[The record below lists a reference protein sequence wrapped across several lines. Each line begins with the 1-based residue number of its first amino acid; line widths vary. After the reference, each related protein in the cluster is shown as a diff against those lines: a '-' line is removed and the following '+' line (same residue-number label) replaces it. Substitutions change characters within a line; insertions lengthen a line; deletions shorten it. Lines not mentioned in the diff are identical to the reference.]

1 MKNVTLHLSVLV
13 AMLAPFAPPVA
24 GFAQSFASSNDMPA
38 VAASYSASPEPA
50 IFASGGASFGGSSLN
65 VAPAVNSGGFRP
77 LSHVAV
83 GAGISPLG
91 IGLVTAVN
99 LSQHLD
105 LRATGN
111 FFNYSTTFN
120 TNGFNVDAK
129 LNMAS
134 AGASVDYYPFHW
146 GLRLSPGILF
156 YNKNGAS
163 ANAPVAPGSS
173 FTLNDQTFYAA
184 TPNAALGRTALTG
197 TGTVGLNATK
207 PAFTMTTGIG
217 NLIPRSGRH
226 WSIPFEIG
234 AAFTGSPTVNM
245 SLTGWACY
253 DQAQTECT
261 NVADPTNPIAVLIQG
276 DLQSQVTK
284 WRNDIEPLKVYPI
297 VSTGIVFNFGVRHS
311 L

>member
-1 MKNVTLHLSVLV
+1 MKNVALYLSLPALV
-13 AMLAPFAPPVA
+13 AMLAPFSTPVA
-24 GFAQSFASSNDMPA
+24 VSAQSFASSASPNDMPTLTTP
-38 VAASYSASPEPA
+38 YPASPEPA
-50 IFASGGASFGGSSLN
+50 ATGGGISTSATQ
-65 VAPAVNSGGFRP
+65 ANSGDIRP
-77 LSHVAV
+77 LSRVAV
-83 GAGISPLG
+83 GAGFSPLG
-91 IGLVTAVN
+91 VGLVTAVN
-99 LSQHLD
+99 VTRHLD
-105 LRATGN
+105 VRATGN

-120 TNGFNVDAK
+120 TNGFNIDAR
-129 LNMAS
+129 LSMAS
-134 AGASVDYYPFHW
+134 AGASLDYYPFHW

-156 YNKNGAS
+156 YNQNGATAS
-163 ANAPVAPGSS
+163 APVTPGSS

-184 TPNAALGRTALTG
+184 TPNSALGRTALSG

-261 NVADPTNPIAVLIQG
+261 DVADPKNPIAVQIQG
-276 DLQSQVTK
+276 DLQSQLAK
-284 WRNDIEPLKVYPI
+284 WRNDLDPLKVYPI
-297 VSTGIVFNFGVRHS
+297 VSLGVAYNFGIHRS